1 MNLITSLLK
10 KGGGELS
17 TGLFVGLALKG
28 SGGLLALVVS
38 GSTDLSLLLES
49 LDGVLVLPSDLV
61 RQSAKASESTT
72 RSESQHTESLRADR
86 ARNLVIR
93 RRNSLEDLEVSQSGG
108 TTRGLV
114 GNHCADG
121 SPENLG
127 RSTEVEGTTGGVDVA
142 SLAQEVLVLDCE
154 REAQISVLIS
164 CLYIIMLY
172 VRLFLKW
179 EPEMLM
185 SSHRTTMTF

>member
-93 RRNSLEDLEVSQSGG
+93 RRNSLEDLEVSQSSG
-108 TTRGLV
+108 TTGGLV
-114 GNHCADG
+114 GDHSTDG

-127 RSTEVEGTTGGVDVA
+127 RSTEVEGTTSGVNVA
-142 SLAQEVLVLDCE
+142 SLSEEVLVLN
-154 REAQISVLIS
+154 
-164 CLYIIMLY
+164 
-172 VRLFLKW
+172 
-179 EPEMLM
+179 
-185 SSHRTTMTF
+185 